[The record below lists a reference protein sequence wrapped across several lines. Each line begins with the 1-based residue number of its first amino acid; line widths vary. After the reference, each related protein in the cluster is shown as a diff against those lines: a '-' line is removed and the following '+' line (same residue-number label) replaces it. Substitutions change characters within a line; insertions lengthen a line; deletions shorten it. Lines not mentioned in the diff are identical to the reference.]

1 MKQALLTTLL
11 VPLVVVW
18 GTLCLVSV
26 LLGLHWAWVILG
38 VIVATGLTWWWLKIQ
53 LLDSVPAL
61 TRLHGSG
68 STSGLY
74 DFTQSLDESSVSSIF
89 QPLIRS
95 SNIKVAKADE
105 LVADITQSVVRLIP
119 MSQELRETYS
129 NLAQK
134 TMIQTENGKEIQGV
148 VTQLLEVNEQVG
160 DDVANIMDDLL
171 NGQSLAKEAQGS
183 VDQSV
188 QSIGQLSGVMDDAGN
203 QIAQLK
209 EHGEGIVAILDVINS
224 IAEQTNLLALNA
236 AIEAARAG
244 EAGRG
249 FAVVADEVR
258 GLAERTYASTV
269 EVKEMIELIQD
280 ITQQVVTSMDKGQ
293 RMTNDAVD
301 LTSQSRDDLYKITGV
316 VERVNAN
323 ASKIRTALDQQKAFS
338 SETHVSVET
347 LMTLNSD
354 ALENTKMQAVSSED
368 LANLCDRLGG
378 MLSNFVV
385 HEREFST
392 AKRSGRMKEVA
403 SDVLSNDAESSD
415 DDVELF

>member
-11 VPLVVVW
+11 VPLVIVW
-18 GTLCLVSV
+18 GALCLVSV
-26 LLGLHWAWVILG
+26 LLGLHWAWVIVG
-38 VIVATGLTWWWLKIQ
+38 IIVATGLTWWWLKIQ

-61 TRLHGSG
+61 TRLYGSG
-68 STSGLY
+68 STSGLF

-89 QPLIRS
+89 QPLVRS
-95 SNIKVAKADE
+95 SNHKVAKADE

-269 EVKEMIELIQD
+269 EVKDMIELIQD

>member
-11 VPLVVVW
+11 VPLVIVW
-18 GTLCLVSV
+18 GALCLVSV
-26 LLGLHWAWVILG
+26 LLGLHWAWVVLG
-38 VIVATGLTWWWLKIQ
+38 IVVATGLTWWWLKVQ

-61 TRLHGSG
+61 NRLHGSG
-68 STSGLY
+68 SSTGLF
-74 DFTQSLDESSVSSIF
+74 DFTQTLDESSVSSIF

-95 SNIKVAKADE
+95 SNKKVVKADE

-171 NGQSLAKEAQGS
+171 SGQSLAKDAQGS

-188 QSIGQLSGVMDDAGN
+188 QSIEQLSGVMDDAGN

-269 EVKEMIELIQD
+269 EVKDMIELIQD
-280 ITQQVVTSMDKGQ
+280 ITQQVVTSMGKGQ
-293 RMTNDAVD
+293 RMTNDAVE

-316 VERVNAN
+316 VDRVNAN

-385 HEREFST
+385 NEREFST

-403 SDVLSNDAESSD
+403 SEVLSQDAGFSD
-415 DDVELF
+415 DEVELF

>member
-11 VPLVVVW
+11 VPLVIVW
-18 GTLCLVSV
+18 GALCLVSV
-26 LLGLHWAWVILG
+26 LLGLHWAWVVLG
-38 VIVATGLTWWWLKIQ
+38 IVVATGLTWWWLKVQ

-61 TRLHGSG
+61 NRLHGSG
-68 STSGLY
+68 SSTGLF
-74 DFTQSLDESSVSSIF
+74 DFTQTLDESSVSSIF

-95 SNIKVAKADE
+95 SNKKVVKADE

-171 NGQSLAKEAQGS
+171 SGQSLAKDAQGS

-188 QSIGQLSGVMDDAGN
+188 QSIEQLSGVMDDAGN

-269 EVKEMIELIQD
+269 EVKDMIELIQD
-280 ITQQVVTSMDKGQ
+280 ITQQVVTSMGKGQ
-293 RMTNDAVD
+293 RMTNDAVE

-316 VERVNAN
+316 VDRVNAN

-385 HEREFST
+385 NEREFST

-403 SDVLSNDAESSD
+403 SEVLSQDAGSSD
-415 DDVELF
+415 DEVELF